1 MGRVYKYV
9 NINLKKKIQVNL
21 SGHFNMVLR
30 STLDQANC
38 SIELD
43 LVSHSIIATKNM
55 KYNFVSP
62 DIGSFFFAG
71 GHLSNLKIVITF

>member
-1 MGRVYKYV
+1 
-9 NINLKKKIQVNL
+9 
-21 SGHFNMVLR
+21 MVLR

-43 LVSHSIIATKNM
+43 LVSHSHSIIATKNI

-71 GHLSNLKIVITF
+71 GHLFNLKIVITF